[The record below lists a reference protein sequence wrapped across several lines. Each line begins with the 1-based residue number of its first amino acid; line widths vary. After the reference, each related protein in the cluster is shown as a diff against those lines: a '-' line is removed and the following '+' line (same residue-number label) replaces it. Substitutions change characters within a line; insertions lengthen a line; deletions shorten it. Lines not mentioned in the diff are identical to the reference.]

1 MIEIMISRKNRLE
14 PTLILQSV
22 NDVTNCKRNKTEK
35 HFFSVF
41 IKYTHLTLIQPR
53 LNPGIKKFAGS
64 GIKFCNNFGIRDQ
77 NLRLKCGIC
86 RQKIYL
92 VTTLTFSRNVSSG
105 VSKFDFSD
113 NFVSKNSAKMHNFTS
128 WHCRGASLSLRS
140 KHFQPSSLFA
150 LVPTFSTNSGGNACY
165 ASYRWANFDR
175 FSYTLGYRRP
185 LESRGLQRVAP
196 VRGGALDLCP
206 V

>member
-1 MIEIMISRKNRLE
+1 MGSSQLISDTRGGGGGAAPKIFLWREGGIIYYRSYPSNPTKTSLYVYFPPQKTLE
-14 PTLILQSV
+14 TLQLL
-22 NDVTNCKRNKTEK
+22 TEPK
-35 HFFSVF
+35 MWSIF
-41 IKYTHLTLIQPR
+41 
-53 LNPGIKKFAGS
+53 
-64 GIKFCNNFGIRDQ
+64 
-77 NLRLKCGIC
+77 
-86 RQKIYL
+86 
-92 VTTLTFSRNVSSG
+92 TFSRNVSSG

-165 ASYRWANFDR
+165 ASYRGANFDR

>member
-53 LNPGIKKFAGS
+53 LNPGIKKKFVGS

-77 NLRLKCGIC
+77 NFRLKCGIS

-92 VTTLTFSRNVSSG
+92 VTTL
-105 VSKFDFSD
+105 
-113 NFVSKNSAKMHNFTS
+113 
-128 WHCRGASLSLRS
+128 LSLR
-140 KHFQPSSLFA
+140 A
-150 LVPTFSTNSGGNACY
+150 
-165 ASYRWANFDR
+165 
-175 FSYTLGYRRP
+175 YRRRDQDSEVMVVS
-185 LESRGLQRVAP
+185 LLKCRSLSK
-196 VRGGALDLCP
+196 LSL
-206 V
+206 